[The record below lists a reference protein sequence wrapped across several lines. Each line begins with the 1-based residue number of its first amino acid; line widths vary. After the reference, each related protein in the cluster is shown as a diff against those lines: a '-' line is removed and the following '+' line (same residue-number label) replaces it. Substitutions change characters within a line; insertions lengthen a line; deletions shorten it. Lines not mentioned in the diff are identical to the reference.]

1 MSPDA
6 VLALLDTL
14 CAGTG
19 AVPPRRTLVV
29 GCEPATVEEG
39 IGLSPPV
46 ADAVSGAVRMVG
58 ELIRDE
64 AVVRPAHHVVRPSP
78 VGRREHLPPPGEQP

>member
-14 CAGTG
+14 CAGAG

-46 ADAVSGAVRMVG
+46 ADAVPGAVRMVG

-64 AVVRPAHHVVRPSP
+64 PSSDPRPAAYDRA
-78 VGRREHLPPPGEQP
+78 VGRRERLPPPGEQP